1 MLASNHQ
8 KNVPWLSTD
17 FQNENPDPELSFIA
31 FEAACKSAARLA
43 NSHPIFMPGEKIGA
57 SADKME
63 PEKPAWP

>member
-1 MLASNHQ
+1 MQ
-8 KNVPWLSTD
+8 FGE
-17 FQNENPDPELSFIA
+17 FQNENPHPELSF
-31 FEAACKSAARLA
+31 FEAACKSAAPLA